1 MVQKVFTPHSDKNM
15 RLVPSAAVNVVYSES
30 PITTIKAPSLSM
42 VTGCVYNQ
50 HSDGGL
56 SASGTANFEVLTPEQ
71 VAIMQYVEYRMYAVE
86 SS

>member
-30 PITTIKAPSLSM
+30 PITIIKAPKLSM
-42 VTGCVYNQ
+42 GNGCVYNQ
-50 HSDGGL
+50 NSDGGL
-56 SASGTANFEVLTPEQ
+56 SVSGTADSEVLTPDQ
-71 VAIMQYVEYRMYAVE
+71 IAIMQYVEYRMYAVE

>member
-15 RLVPSAAVNVVYSES
+15 RLVPSATVSVVYSEA
-30 PITTIKAPSLSM
+30 PITTIKAPRLFM
-42 VTGCVYNQ
+42 GNICVYNQ

-56 SASGTANFEVLTPEQ
+56 NVSGTADSEVLTPDQ
-71 VAIMQYVEYRMYAVE
+71 IAIMQYVEYRKYAVE